1 MHCLLH
7 LNKSQDGAS
16 EVKDLKNDIFA
27 EIIDLSTSFSDDEL
41 NLRDNA
47 AKMLNGRLQ
56 GNFVSKKVVNLSKR
70 SLRDSEIS
78 LLSKGLTLFRLQ
90 TQ

>member
-1 MHCLLH
+1 MHYLSH